1 MILMGAGPKMNKY
14 EPQHQVLISFFLYIV
29 FHIFFSSQI
38 LCQHRSLNH
47 LFIYIFG

>member
-29 FHIFFSSQI
+29 FHIFF
-38 LCQHRSLNH
+38 H
-47 LFIYIFG
+47 LKFCVNIDL